1 MNCNATAISP
11 VTSKRKISPSFG
23 EWRYRKVERSQAEAG
38 ASSSRAAQLFDRG
51 SFVTMLC
58 RCMEGCGVA
67 PSSYSG
73 RSFRRGAAT
82 RTAANG
88 ADADTTRALG
98 RWCSDCFR
106 CYVDKS
112 AAERAAISRTAL
124 YSNTSSDL
132 RLEIPARHSS
142 LACSLTRLPL

>member
-1 MNCNATAISP
+1 
-11 VTSKRKISPSFG
+11 
-23 EWRYRKVERSQAEAG
+23 
-38 ASSSRAAQLFDRG
+38 
-51 SFVTMLC
+51 
-58 RCMEGCGVA
+58 MEGCGVA

-73 RSFRRGAAT
+73 RSFRRDAAT

-106 CYVDKS
+106 CYVDRS

-124 YSNTSSDL
+124 YSNTSADL

-142 LACSLTRLPL
+142 LACSLTRLPLWDRKVRDRRGHKLPVDLSEIGQVEKKRSHCEKGLPMHREPNGLMG